1 MTRFDCAPP
10 WLVRAAIVA
19 AIAAVALWVHL
30 YEFGDAAQYD
40 AGLFL
45 AIGKLLQRGL
55 LLYRDLWDTKPP
67 GIYLY
72 QSAVFALLPLE
83 VWSLRLTDYVLYV
96 AAGVLFYGLC
106 TRAAR
111 WPLALGATGLWLYL
125 A

>member
-45 AIGKLLQRGL
+45 AISKLLQRDL

-72 QSAVFALLPLE
+72 QSAVFAFLPAE
-83 VWSLRLTDYVLYV
+83 VWSLRLADYVLYV
-96 AAGVLFYGLC
+96 VAGLLFFRLC
-106 TRAAR
+106 AIEAR
-111 WPLALGATGLWLYL
+111 WELALSATAVWLY
-125 A
+125 